1 MLWFKFFKS
10 KIPQI
15 GVFLLM
21 SAIYIVTFWLWHL
34 PMMAFVNSTLFAV
47 IIPCI
52 RQSNH
57 IFFAVLAQ
65 NILFESA
72 SPSKKVA
79 ISGFL
84 APFSKITK
92 AVKTTSYR
100 DETTSYRLNRTT

>member
-47 IIPCI
+47 IILLFTLSHP
-52 RQSNH
+52 
-57 IFFAVLAQ
+57 IFDGKQ
-65 NILFESA
+65 
-72 SPSKKVA
+72 
-79 ISGFL
+79 
-84 APFSKITK
+84 T
-92 AVKTTSYR
+92 VKLLR
-100 DETTSYRLNRTT
+100 E